1 MWGRDE
7 MASFIIV
14 LACGWAFGK
23 KLCYPDLPPQF
34 VLVPAAKGSD
44 KKTLSLSWDRSH
56 PACTCH
62 GLFCARES
70 TQDGWWSPQV
80 LNPGRSSKDLRRG
93 SVKTT
98 SKPSFITSNLGIDQ
112 GCSQDAQIISH
123 QIWPPWSLVSD
134 PFLNRHHLP
143 VDLPRNSARVH
154 CGQGVQR
161 HQIESFTLDLLTSE
175 GLEKYETSSSRRSPS
190 RGGFPVGL
198 KIAEQSQVTQ
208 ILQWPWSAPSRQ

>member
-7 MASFIIV
+7 MASFSIV

-143 VDLPRNSARVH
+143 VDLPQKFS
-154 CGQGVQR
+154 QGALWPGCSKTSNWILYLGFADFRGTREIWNFVQ
-161 HQIESFTLDLLTSE
+161 
-175 GLEKYETSSSRRSPS
+175 P
-190 RGGFPVGL
+190 
-198 KIAEQSQVTQ
+198 
-208 ILQWPWSAPSRQ
+208 